1 MDNEQRIKLLKEAP
15 IQKLLLKMGIP
26 TMIGMLV
33 TGFYNLVDAY
43 FVGGLG
49 TSQMGA
55 VSIAFPIGQVIV
67 GIALL
72 FGGGVSSYLSRL
84 LGEEKHSQASHAA
97 STALY
102 SSLFIGVISIVLI
115 ECFIDKIIFA
125 LGATETIFPYAK
137 QYAVIYVAS
146 SIFNVFNV
154 TMNNIA
160 TSEGSTK
167 ISMIS
172 MLLGAG
178 LNLVLAPICIY
189 GFKMG
194 ISGAAIAT
202 AIAQAITSLMYLV
215 YLLMKKSI
223 FSFSIKEFR
232 FEREIYVQILKVGI
246 PTLVF
251 QLLTSVA
258 IGLTNKGAQS
268 YGDSAI
274 AAMGI
279 VTRIMSMGSYAVFG
293 FEKGFQ
299 PVAGYSYGAKQYM
312 RLDEAINTTLKWTTT
327 FCLVMSLVLIIFPE
341 PIISLFSTND
351 KAVLEIGTFALRI
364 SSVMFIF
371 FGFGTVYSILFL
383 ALGKAK
389 EGTFLSVSRQGL
401 FFIPVILLLPSIMG
415 LNGVIFAQPIAD
427 LCMVIS
433 AAILGVKLKKEIRM
447 LSVQNQF

>member
-1 MDNEQRIKLLKEAP
+1 MDNEQRIKLLKETP
-15 IQKLLLKMGIP
+15 IKKLLLKMGIP

-55 VSIAFPIGQVIV
+55 VSIAFPLGQVIV

-84 LGEEKHSQASHAA
+84 LGEGNNSQANHAA

-102 SSLFIGVISIVLI
+102 SSIFIGIISIVLI

-125 LGATETIFPYAK
+125 LGATDTIFPYAK

-189 GFKMG
+189 GLDMG
-194 ISGAAIAT
+194 ISGAAVAT
-202 AIAQAITSLMYLV
+202 AIAQAITSLMYVV

-223 FSFSIKEFR
+223 FNFSIREFR
-232 FEREIYVQILKVGI
+232 FEREIYLQILKVGI

-251 QLLTSVA
+251 QILTSVA
-258 IGLTNKGAQS
+258 IGLTNKGAQG

-299 PVAGYSYGAKQYM
+299 PIAGYSYGAKQYM
-312 RLDEAINTTLKWTTT
+312 RLNEAISTTLKWTTT
-327 FCLVMSLVLIIFPE
+327 FCLLMSLVLIIFPE

-351 KAVLEIGTFALRI
+351 NSVIEIGTFALRI

-389 EGTFLSVSRQGL
+389 EGAFLSVSRQGL
-401 FFIPVILLLPSIMG
+401 FFIPTILLLPSIMG
-415 LNGVIFAQPIAD
+415 INGVIFAQPIAD
-427 LCMVIS
+427 LFMVIS
-433 AAILGVKLKKEIRM
+433 AAILAVKLKKEIRA
-447 LSVQNQF
+447 LSVERI

>member
-215 YLLMKKSI
+215 YLFMKKSI

-232 FEREIYVQILKVGI
+232 FEREIYIQILKVGV

-312 RLDEAINTTLKWTTT
+312 RLNEAINTTLKWTTT

-427 LCMVIS
+427 LFMVIS

>member
-102 SSLFIGVISIVLI
+102 SSLFIGLISIVLI

-215 YLLMKKSI
+215 YLFMKKSI

-232 FEREIYVQILKVGI
+232 FEREIYIQILKVGV
-246 PTLVF
+246 PTSGWL
-251 QLLTSVA
+251 QLWCQTIHA
-258 IGLTNKGAQS
+258 IK
-268 YGDSAI
+268 
-274 AAMGI
+274 
-279 VTRIMSMGSYAVFG
+279 
-293 FEKGFQ
+293 
-299 PVAGYSYGAKQYM
+299 
-312 RLDEAINTTLKWTTT
+312 
-327 FCLVMSLVLIIFPE
+327 
-341 PIISLFSTND
+341 
-351 KAVLEIGTFALRI
+351 
-364 SSVMFIF
+364 
-371 FGFGTVYSILFL
+371 
-383 ALGKAK
+383 
-389 EGTFLSVSRQGL
+389 
-401 FFIPVILLLPSIMG
+401 
-415 LNGVIFAQPIAD
+415 
-427 LCMVIS
+427 
-433 AAILGVKLKKEIRM
+433 
-447 LSVQNQF
+447 

>member
-312 RLDEAINTTLKWTTT
+312 RLNEAINTTLKWTTT

-341 PIISLFSTND
+341 PIISLFSTSD

-427 LCMVIS
+427 LCMVVS

>member
-102 SSLFIGVISIVLI
+102 SSLFIGLISIVLI

-189 GFKMG
+189 EFKMG

-232 FEREIYVQILKVGI
+232 FEREIYIQILKVGV

-251 QLLTSVA
+251 QLLTSIA

-299 PVAGYSYGAKQYM
+299 PVAGYSYGAKQYT

-427 LCMVIS
+427 LFMVIS

-447 LSVQNQF
+447 LSVQN

>member
-102 SSLFIGVISIVLI
+102 SSLFIGLISIVLI

-215 YLLMKKSI
+215 YLFMKKSI

-232 FEREIYVQILKVGI
+232 FEREIYIQILKVGV

-312 RLDEAINTTLKWTTT
+312 RLNEAINTTLKWTTT

-351 KAVLEIGTFALRI
+351 KSVLEIGTFALRI

-389 EGTFLSVSRQGL
+389 EGTFLSISRQGL

-427 LCMVIS
+427 LFMVIS
-433 AAILGVKLKKEIRM
+433 AAILGIKLKKEIRY
-447 LSVQNQF
+447 LSIQNQF

>member
-102 SSLFIGVISIVLI
+102 SSLFIGLISIVLI

-232 FEREIYVQILKVGI
+232 FEREIYIQILKVGV

-251 QLLTSVA
+251 QLLTSIA

-427 LCMVIS
+427 LCMVVS

-447 LSVQNQF
+447 LSLQNQF

>member
-232 FEREIYVQILKVGI
+232 FEREIYIQILKVGI

-312 RLDEAINTTLKWTTT
+312 RLNEAINTTLKWTTT

-341 PIISLFSTND
+341 PIISLFSTSD

-427 LCMVIS
+427 LCMVVS
-433 AAILGVKLKKEIRM
+433 AAILGIKLKKEIRM